1 MDYTPLNRHEQY
13 LNAIRTGDT
22 TNLPQPINREET
34 YLYDIA
40 MNGGGGGGGA
50 TDAVKYTEQSLTAEQ
65 QTQARTNIGA
75 ANAADVP
82 TAEQQAAW
90 SAKQDALTFDSAP
103 TQNSTNPVTSDGI
116 YSALQSAGVQ
126 SDWAQNNS
134 SEPDFIKNKPPIRN
148 GHGTGG
154 NLEGGTSGY
163 ATYSNSIG
171 YGVNANANGDY
182 AFAFG
187 YGVNANH
194 NQEVAFGKFNVSNA
208 DTAFSIGDGSGSG
221 ATPNHNLMELKTNG
235 SLLLNGNAVQTKNL
249 ATPLSISGTSQNT
262 VESALGAISKKTS
275 LLADINRNLGTE
287 ITAAQKLAIA
297 TGTFEDLPIGA
308 YWALNGT
315 VYRIVH
321 HDYYLGAGDTEC
333 TSHHIVVVPDN
344 NMYNA
349 VMNDANTTTGGYANS
364 KMRTTNLA
372 TALSTFETD
381 FGVAHI
387 LNHRILVTN
396 AVSDGQAS
404 GWAWVDSKVD
414 LMSENMVLGHPVW
427 GKAGN
432 ETGMERSQLA
442 LFSLYPEYIQKQRLW
457 YWLRSVASGSGF
469 CFVAGDGGTGGYGA
483 SGSAGV
489 RPYACIYFDDVL

>member
-22 TNLPQPINREET
+22 TNLPQPINREEA

-40 MNGGGGGGGA
+40 MNGGGGGGT
-50 TDAVKYTEQSLTAEQ
+50 TDAVKYTEQSLTTAQ
-65 QTQARTNIGA
+65 QAQARENIGA
-75 ANAADVP
+75 ANANDVP
-82 TAEQQAAW
+82 TAEQQEAW
-90 SAKQDALTFDSAP
+90 SSKQDALTFDSAP

-116 YSALQSAGVQ
+116 YTALQSAGVQ
-126 SDWAQNNS
+126 SDWAQSNS
-134 SEPDFIKNKPPIRN
+134 SEMDFIKNKPPIRN

-163 ATYSNSIG
+163 ATYSNSFA
-171 YGVNANANGDY
+171 YGTSANANGDY

-208 DTAFSIGDGSGSG
+208 DTAFSIGDGTGTG
-221 ATPNHNLMELKTNG
+221 ATPNHNLMELKTDG

-262 VESALGAISKKTS
+262 VEGALGAISKKTS

-297 TGTFEDLPIGA
+297 NGTFEDLPIGA
-308 YWALNGT
+308 YWTLNGT
-315 VYRIVH
+315 VYRIAH
-321 HDYYLGAGDTEC
+321 HDYYLGTGDTEC

-349 VMNDANTTTGGYANS
+349 VMNDTGTTTGGYANS

-404 GWAWVDSKVD
+404 GWAWTDSKVD
-414 LMSENMVLGHPVW
+414 LMSENMVYGHPVW
-427 GKAGN
+427 GKAGY
-432 ETGMERSQLA
+432 ETGVERGQLA

-457 YWLRSVASGSGF
+457 YWLRSVYSESVFCAVNAYGLADAGHASASGR
-469 CFVAGDGGTGGYGA
+469 
-483 SGSAGV
+483 V